1 VFKNT
6 SHLIRPLGVPNI
18 SNGLFLQLYK
28 AAISNH
34 YSRVSHN
41 VRLFHQPISQ
51 LINSFMI
58 NPFSAEFIQ
67 PFLPFVAQ
75 LGHIDNVAILDCRFQ
90 VLL

>member
-1 VFKNT
+1 MGYFYNST
-6 SHLIRPLGVPNI
+6 E
-18 SNGLFLQLYK
+18 

-34 YSRVSHN
+34 YSSISHN
-41 VRLFHQPISQ
+41 VHLFHQPNSQ

-58 NPFSAEFIQ
+58 NLFSAEFIQ

-75 LGHIDNVAILDCRFQ
+75 LGHIDNVTILDCRFQ